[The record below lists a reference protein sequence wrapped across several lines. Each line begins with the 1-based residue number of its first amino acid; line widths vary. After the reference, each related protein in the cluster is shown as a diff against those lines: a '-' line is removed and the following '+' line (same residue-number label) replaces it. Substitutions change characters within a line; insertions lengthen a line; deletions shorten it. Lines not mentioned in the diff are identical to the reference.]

1 MVAEA
6 FFTEVH
12 EADPVRRSGVGRSQL
27 AFKVY
32 DKDRMVLGKQGGGG
46 PPTWRLLLAF
56 VRVARAL
63 TCSALARSTARGSRP
78 QATRW
83 RTLARRWR
91 WRSSSSRR
99 SGFPTHCFHDR
110 DVAPEG
116 EPILRVPLRPRR
128 VGRRRRAIPAA
139 DRRPVAV
146 GARQTCSP
154 TRAIRAAQ
162 PDEPGTPRSSRTRRR
177 TVRKRHARDHPA
189 PGRTKLRAMGRPRGL
204 RPRGRPIARS
214 FVRPGAG

>member
-12 EADPVRRSGVGRSQL
+12 EDPFEGPESDEARSPSRSTTRT
-27 AFKVY
+27 A
-32 DKDRMVLGKQGGGG
+32 
-46 PPTWRLLLAF
+46 W
-56 VRVARAL
+56 
-63 TCSALARSTARGSRP
+63 CSASGWRSTSDLASASGIRSRGPGSEMSASGTSSTARGSRP

-83 RTLARRWR
+83 RTLAPRWR
-91 WRSSSSRR
+91 WRLSSSRR
-99 SGFPTHCFHDR
+99 SGFPGHRFHVR

-116 EPILRVPLRPRR
+116 ELFLRVPLRPRR

-139 DRRPVAV
+139 DGRPVAV

-177 TVRKRHARDHPA
+177 KGRKPHARDHPA
-189 PGRTKLRAMGRPRGL
+189 PGRTKLRAMGRPRGR